1 MRSIPAPNAAHPTFR
16 EGACARITQYSHV
29 FVTQGKREAAERELS
44 ELRAEV
50 KQLSGELRERDNLIA
65 YKDQGGGWRTPDAA
79 ILMERQEEAERSAAD
94 AKRTLA
100 TMEAKAAAAQRSMQ
114 LQLSQADERNA
125 SLAEENG
132 NLILELQSRPSV
144 KQLRDAER
152 RAEQVQAKLSRER
165 AGASEAAM
173 EEKRLAKEM
182 ESKLKRSEPLLT
194 AAQIKRDKAIHHLRL
209 GPVARLPKDVLV
221 DLVQDIC
228 IQLELDDVGLLES
241 GVAKLLRVMRAV
253 PRMERFIAEVSEV
266 VFVDGA
272 AHVHEHVGR
281 DPHQVPTV
289 LKGWLGSLGTL
300 ASLHEFRKVRGNHP
314 TPPQTASFGMR
325 TCAGGSHESYTCVS
339 SSNVAH
345 LMHDRWWCTNCPSA
359 RVGRAAWRCGT
370 ARRRRNWPCR

>member
-1 MRSIPAPNAAHPTFR
+1 MYLSL
-16 EGACARITQYSHV
+16 
-29 FVTQGKREAAERELS
+29 VTQGKREVAERELS

-65 YKDQGGGWRTPDAA
+65 YKDHGGGWRTPDAA
-79 ILMERQEEAERSAAD
+79 SLMERQEEAERSAAD

-100 TMEAKAAAAQRSMQ
+100 TLEAKAAAAQRSMQ

-125 SLAEENG
+125 SLADENG

-173 EEKRLAKEM
+173 EEKRHAKEM

-209 GPVARLPKDVLV
+209 GPVVRLPKDVLV

-300 ASLHEFRKVRGNHP
+300 ASLHEFRKVR
-314 TPPQTASFGMR
+314 
-325 TCAGGSHESYTCVS
+325 E
-339 SSNVAH
+339 
-345 LMHDRWWCTNCPSA
+345 
-359 RVGRAAWRCGT
+359 
-370 ARRRRNWPCR
+370 